1 MASEIVKIF
10 VHGKVDTTY
19 GFFLPEGITLNLYSY
34 PGLVN
39 SCNYENFKYENVI
52 DTFQPGDFIYNIHM
66 DINPAEWNKSEIVAG
81 QYTDGIGDCLKTQ
94 KCDLFEVCNIIKR
107 NKKGNVTIYWM
118 SCLFIEHVNR
128 MCKSLSDIFLDYRFR
143 DKKHKYKIINY
154 ITGEYFKK
162 HFKITQ
168 LKDLKDDCEIPFITF
183 PDKLHKFTIDYS
195 YFTPKGLESLTKQ
208 NMITVGNV
216 QISNSAIDKNIVV
229 NIRNPKEFEFQTK
242 TVIENE
248 QGGDVITPLEFKRE
262 KIKKKDT
269 LDKLNGFNINI
280 KATYFELKSLIV
292 TSIKKIEEENLIEY
306 IGVCLSLKYDIID
319 FELSKDTIKDKEKNK
334 EIKTKIGLINST
346 LGKINDYK
354 PIFNRYMGIMEL
366 LFSNVK
372 NTQLETDYRIIVI
385 LLDGFYDKLIEKLLT

>member
-1 MASEIVKIF
+1 MDSEIVKIF
-10 VHGKVDTTY
+10 VHGKIDTTY

-66 DINPAEWNKSEIVAG
+66 DTNPTEWNKSDIVADNV
-81 QYTDGIGDCLKTQ
+81 YKNEIDYCLNTQ
-94 KCDLFEVCNIIKR
+94 KCNLFEVCNIIKR

-183 PDKLHKFTIDYS
+183 PGKLHKFTIDYS

-229 NIRNPKEFEFQTK
+229 NIRNPKEFEFKTK

-248 QGGDVITPLEFKRE
+248 ENVITPLKFKRE

-269 LDKLNGFNINI
+269 LEKLKKFNTNI
-280 KATYFELKSLIV
+280 KITLFELKSLIGA
-292 TSIKKIEEENLIEY
+292 SITNIENGKLIDY
-306 IGVCLSLKYDIID
+306 IAVCLSLKDEIN
-319 FELSKDTIKDKEKNK
+319 FKDVNF
-334 EIKTKIGLINST
+334 T

-354 PIFNRYMGIMEL
+354 PTFDRYMGIMEL
-366 LFSNVK
+366 LFSKVGN
-372 NTQLETDYRIIVI
+372 NTQLETDYRKIVI